1 MKIERLY
8 EADPYI
14 REFDARVMACEQ
26 VKDQYRILLD
36 RTAFFPEGG
45 GQPGDRGMIG
55 EACIKD
61 THERMVRS
69 GITRIVC

>member
-45 GQPGDRGMIG
+45 GQPGDLSLIH
-55 EACIKD
+55 I
-61 THERMVRS
+61 
-69 GITRIVC
+69 